1 MEKKQ
6 MMLKEVERSK
16 RDMLAMQIERELEL
30 EEMRDL

>member
-1 MEKKQ
+1 

>member
-1 MEKKQ
+1 

-16 RDMLAMQIERELEL
+16 RDMLAMKIERELEL